1 MISLSLLV
9 ARIKKNISSL
19 RLRRVKGECPRCP
32 WIYTEG
38 QGICQFCIQKN
49 RNISKVMEDIPDDL
63 ERCENCG
70 EIVPPEHHMIGIEY
84 QGEPERIG
92 SVYYLAGYNCPA
104 CGHHAEV

>member
-1 MISLSLLV
+1 MISLSFLI
-9 ARIKKNISSL
+9 ARIKKNLSSL
-19 RLRRVKGECPRCP
+19 RLRREYEECPRCP

-38 QGICQFCIQKN
+38 QGICRFCVQKN
-49 RNISKVMEDIPDDL
+49 KNVSKLIEDV

-70 EIVPPEHHMIGIEY
+70 EIVPPEHHTIGIEY
-84 QGEPERIG
+84 QGEPERSG

>member
-32 WIYTEG
+32 WIFTEG
-38 QGICQFCIQKN
+38 HGICQFCIQKN
-49 RNISKVMEDIPDDL
+49 RNVSRRLGDIPDDL
-63 ERCENCG
+63 ERCESCG